1 MIELIIKVAV
11 SIFLGYLI
19 GYEREHQGKAV
30 GTRTMSLIALGSA
43 LFVIMSPSMFNGDN
57 SRIVAQ
63 VVSGIGFLGAGII
76 FKDGN
81 TVRGLTTA
89 ATIWCSAAIGCL
101 CGFGLY
107 NEAAIG
113 TAGVLLVNVLF
124 RYIKHKDKD
133 KDNDD

>member
-1 MIELIIKVAV
+1 MLINLVA
-11 SIFLGYLI
+11 SIILGFII
-19 GYEREHQGKAV
+19 GFERESNGKAV
-30 GTRTMSLIALGSA
+30 GTRTISLIALGAA
-43 LFVIMSPSMFNGDN
+43 LFVSLSPTIIGGDN

-101 CGFGLY
+101 CGIGLFK
-107 NEAAIG
+107 EAVIG
-113 TAGVLLVNVLF
+113 TAGILF
-124 RYIKHKDKD
+124 INTIFKYIKHNKE
-133 KDNDD
+133 NDEQE

>member
-1 MIELIIKVAV
+1 MLIKLVV
-11 SIFLGYLI
+11 SIILGFII
-19 GYEREHQGKAV
+19 GFERESNGKAV
-30 GTRTMSLIALGSA
+30 GTRTISLIALGAA
-43 LFVIMSPSMFNGDN
+43 LFVSMSPTILNGDN

-101 CGFGLY
+101 CGLSMY
-107 NEAAIG
+107 KEAVIG
-113 TAGVLLVNVLF
+113 TIGVLFINTVF
-124 RYIKHKDKD
+124 RYIKQNKE
-133 KDNDD
+133 NDEQE

>member
-1 MIELIIKVAV
+1 MLELILKVAI

-30 GTRTMSLIALGSA
+30 GTRTVSLIALGSA
-43 LFVIMSPSMFNGDN
+43 LFVIMSPTIFSGDN

-89 ATIWCSAAIGCL
+89 ATIWCSASIGCL
-101 CGFGLY
+101 CGFGMY
-107 NEAAIG
+107 KEAVIG
-113 TAGVLLVNVLF
+113 TIGVLFINTVF
-124 RYIKHKDKD
+124 RYIKQNKE
-133 KDNDD
+133 ND

>member
-1 MIELIIKVAV
+1 MLELILKVAI

-30 GTRTMSLIALGSA
+30 GTRTVSLIALGSA
-43 LFVIMSPSMFNGDN
+43 LFVIMSPTIFSGDN

-89 ATIWCSAAIGCL
+89 ATIWCSASIGCL
-101 CGFGLY
+101 CGFGMY
-107 NEAAIG
+107 KEAIIG
-113 TAGVLLVNVLF
+113 TVGVLFINTVF
-124 RYIKHKDKD
+124 RYIKQNKE
-133 KDNDD
+133 ND

>member
-1 MIELIIKVAV
+1 MLELILKVAI

-30 GTRTMSLIALGSA
+30 GTRTVSLIALGSA
-43 LFVIMSPSMFNGDN
+43 LFVIMSPTIFSGDN

-89 ATIWCSAAIGCL
+89 ATIWCSASIGCL
-101 CGFGLY
+101 CGFGMY
-107 NEAAIG
+107 KEAVIG
-113 TAGVLLVNVLF
+113 TVGVLFINTVF
-124 RYIKHKDKD
+124 RYIKQNKE
-133 KDNDD
+133 ND

>member
-1 MIELIIKVAV
+1 MIEIIIKVAI

-19 GYEREHQGKAV
+19 GYEREHQGKVV
-30 GTRTMSLIALGSA
+30 GTRTVSLIALGSA

-101 CGFGLY
+101 CGLGMY
-107 NEAAIG
+107 KEAAIG
-113 TAGVLLVNVLF
+113 TAGVLFVNTIFKRL
-124 RYIKHKDKD
+124 KKDERKD
-133 KDNDD
+133 A

>member
-1 MIELIIKVAV
+1 MIEIIIKVTV

-19 GYEREHQGKAV
+19 GYEREHQGKVV
-30 GTRTMSLIALGSA
+30 GTRTVSLIALGSA

-101 CGFGLY
+101 CGLGMY
-107 NEAAIG
+107 KEAAIG
-113 TAGVLLVNVLF
+113 TAGVLFVNTIFKRL
-124 RYIKHKDKD
+124 KKDERKD
-133 KDNDD
+133 A

>member
-1 MIELIIKVAV
+1 MLELILKVAI

-30 GTRTMSLIALGSA
+30 GTRTVSLIALGSA
-43 LFVIMSPSMFNGDN
+43 LFVIMSPTIFNGDD

-89 ATIWCSAAIGCL
+89 ATIWCSASIGCL
-101 CGFGLY
+101 CGFGMY
-107 NEAAIG
+107 KEAVIG
-113 TAGVLLVNVLF
+113 TVGVLFINTVF
-124 RYIKHKDKD
+124 RYIKQNKE
-133 KDNDD
+133 ND